1 MPKALALTNLPPFI
15 DFMNIFN
22 IKLSLKSVIIV
33 PFVLQIVTTVG
44 LVAWLSFYNGK
55 QAIEDLAIQLRS
67 EITALIDQHI
77 KTHTAMPH
85 LVNQINSDAI
95 RQGLLEI
102 DFSNPQNL
110 VSYFWNQIKQFKTV
124 SYIGLGTEQGN
135 YIGSKKRENGS
146 IIVEISNH
154 SKLETWETDADGNR
168 STLSSIRQD
177 YDPRTRPWY
186 KAAVN
191 AAKPVWSDIYV
202 YFSSNS
208 TGISANQAIYDNKGK
223 LLAVASV
230 DLTFLDLGFFLK
242 NLKIAKTGQTFI
254 MEPSG
259 LLVATSTD
267 EKPFRN
273 IDNKTRRFRAI
284 DSEDILT
291 SATAKYLDSKL
302 NNKKQQLDF
311 IYQGKRY
318 FLEVLPYHDKWGLD
332 WLIVVI
338 VPENDFMEH
347 INFNTLV
354 SIMLCVF
361 ALIIAILIG
370 IVTARWIIKPIQNL
384 NIASKTLALGQWD
397 QKVKLERQDE
407 LGDLAR
413 SFNSMAQQ
421 LTELLDGLEAK
432 VEERTKKFKQAQQ
445 QLIESA
451 KMAELGNL
459 VAGVAH
465 EINTPVGIG
474 VTAAS
479 RLNTISL
486 ELETLYKT
494 GKMKRA
500 DLDKYLKSTQQ
511 GSQLIQKNLTRAAEL
526 VQSFKQVAVDQS
538 SEQQRSFALKDY
550 LGEIITSL
558 RAELKHYQ
566 IKVTIICD
574 ENIILTSYPGIFY
587 QIFTNLIMNS
597 LKHGFSNQQQGEIKI
612 KVESIKQG
620 LILDYSDDGKGIPA
634 NVIEHIFEPFFTTNR
649 QQGGSG
655 LGLHIVYNLVTHKLN
670 GNIRC
675 DSSEGNGVNFIIEI
689 KRTNN
694 EYSL

>member
-1 MPKALALTNLPPFI
+1 MKKF
-15 DFMNIFN
+15 FFN

-33 PFVLQIVTTVG
+33 PFILQIVTTVG

-95 RQGLLEI
+95 RQDLLKI
-102 DFSNPQNL
+102 DFSNPQHL

-146 IIVEISNH
+146 IIVELSNH
-154 SKLETWETDADGNR
+154 NKLETWETDTDGNR
-168 STLSSIRQD
+168 STVSAIRQN

-208 TGISANQAIYDNKGK
+208 TGISANQAIYDKKGK

-230 DLTFLDLGFFLK
+230 DLTFLDLGYFLK

-259 LLVATSTD
+259 LLVASSTD
-267 EKPFRN
+267 EKPFRI

-291 SATAKYLDSKL
+291 SATAKYLEGKL
-302 NNKKQQLDF
+302 NNTKKQQLDF
-311 IYQGKRY
+311 IYQQKKY
-318 FLEVLPYHDKWGLD
+318 FLEVLPYHDKWGLE

-347 INFNTLV
+347 IHFNTLV

-361 ALIIAILIG
+361 ALIVAILIG

-384 NIASKTLALGQWD
+384 NIASKALALGQWD
-397 QKVKLERQDE
+397 QKVQIERQDE
-407 LGDLAR
+407 LGDLAK

-421 LTELLDGLEAK
+421 LTELLYGLEAE
-432 VEERTKKFKQAQQ
+432 VEERTKKIKQAQQ

-479 RLNTISL
+479 RLNTLSL
-486 ELETLYKT
+486 ELENLYKT

-538 SEQQRSFALKDY
+538 SEQQRSFVFKDY
-550 LGEIITSL
+550 LNEIITSL

-566 IKVTIICD
+566 VKVSIICD
-574 ENIILTSYPGIFY
+574 ENIVLTSYPGIFY

-597 LKHGFSNQQQGEIKI
+597 LIHGFSNQQQGEIKI
-612 KVESIKQG
+612 KVKSMKQG
-620 LILDYSDDGKGIPA
+620 LILDYSDNGKGIPA
-634 NVIEHIFEPFFTTNR
+634 KVIEHIFEPFFTTNR

-670 GNIRC
+670 GNISC

-689 KRTNN
+689 KRINN

>member
-1 MPKALALTNLPPFI
+1 MPKALALTNPPPFI

-95 RQGLLEI
+95 RQGLLKI
-102 DFSNPQNL
+102 DFSKPQNL

-124 SYIGLGTEQGN
+124 SYIGIGTEQGN

-154 SKLETWETDADGNR
+154 SKLETWETDNDGNR
-168 STLSSIRQD
+168 STISGVRQN

-223 LLAVASV
+223 LLGVASV
-230 DLTFLDLGFFLK
+230 DLTFLDLGYFLK

-259 LLVATSTD
+259 LLVASSTD

-273 IDNKTRRFRAI
+273 INNKTRRFLAI
-284 DSEDILT
+284 DSKDILT
-291 SATAKYLDSKL
+291 SATAKYLDGKL

-311 IYQGKRY
+311 IYQAKRY

-347 INFNTLV
+347 IYFNTLV

-361 ALIIAILIG
+361 ALIVAILIG

-384 NIASKTLALGQWD
+384 NTASKALALGQWD
-397 QKVKLERQDE
+397 QKVKIERQDE

-421 LTELLDGLEAK
+421 LTELLYDLEAK

-486 ELETLYKT
+486 ELENLYKT

-500 DLDKYLKSTQQ
+500 DLDKYLKSSQE

-526 VQSFKQVAVDQS
+526 IQSFKQVAVDQS

-550 LGEIITSL
+550 LDEIITSL

-612 KVESIKQG
+612 RVESIKQG
-620 LILDYSDDGKGIPA
+620 LILDYSDNGKGIPA

-670 GNIRC
+670 GSIC
-675 DSSEGNGVNFIIEI
+675 CHSSEGNGVNFIIEI
-689 KRTNN
+689 KRSNN
-694 EYSL
+694 DYSL